1 MAEFQNLELLEAR
14 VNAALEL
21 IQRLREENRQLRAQN
36 SRLLEEIERL
46 QAQVAV
52 RTTPQVE
59 PVRVTTPEEKETL
72 QEVRNRIRHLLER
85 LETEQLR

>member
-59 PVRVTTPEEKETL
+59 PVRVT
-72 QEVRNRIRHLLER
+72 
-85 LETEQLR
+85 